1 MQKTVSS
8 NPMEKT
14 TSICCAQ
21 NASEKDDKGGGL
33 CLEDRISGL
42 PDVILVSIL
51 SLLTMK
57 EAGRSSL
64 LSKRWRYVWTYIT
77 DLNFDAS
84 HIIYGLELE
93 DKELEEGRPFYLS
106 WVNQVLNSFNG
117 PCIDQFRVQFDLD
130 KTCRFDIDNWV
141 NFAIE
146 KRVKRLDLDLFQP
159 GRTTEGYNFPDTD
172 RITNHLHSLSLGFTR
187 CNSLTNLLLKDVNV
201 TGQVLEDFLTNCP
214 FLEQLSVA
222 NSECLV
228 NLKVHSLKLKRLE
241 ITYCDNVESIEISA
255 MNLVSFNYS
264 GPKISQ
270 PFKNVNELV
279 ELNIGGDYYDYLIYN
294 FFEISSYLS
303 HLESL
308 TLTMTSVENGI
319 KFAKFPVFDK
329 LKQLELKIYVT
340 SEYQS
345 LLVFALL
352 IEACPFLNKFV
363 LQLEL
368 LKRKQQRIRQ
378 SFASRP
384 HQYLKVVEFIGFVG
398 RTNDAE
404 LAMYLIKNAVVLEKI
419 TFDSHKPFLIG
430 TPWEH
435 EDTKERKA
443 ARKRAKHFRKKLPA
457 GVALVIL

>member
-308 TLTMTSVENGI
+308 TLTMTSVE
-319 KFAKFPVFDK
+319 
-329 LKQLELKIYVT
+329 
-340 SEYQS
+340 
-345 LLVFALL
+345 
-352 IEACPFLNKFV
+352 
-363 LQLEL
+363 LEL

>member
-1 MQKTVSS
+1 
-8 NPMEKT
+8 ME
-14 TSICCAQ
+14 
-21 NASEKDDKGGGL
+21 
-33 CLEDRISGL
+33 
-42 PDVILVSIL
+42 
-51 SLLTMK
+51 
-57 EAGRSSL
+57 
-64 LSKRWRYVWTYIT
+64 
-77 DLNFDAS
+77 
-84 HIIYGLELE
+84 
-93 DKELEEGRPFYLS
+93 
-106 WVNQVLNSFNG
+106 
-117 PCIDQFRVQFDLD
+117 
-130 KTCRFDIDNWV
+130 
-141 NFAIE
+141 
-146 KRVKRLDLDLFQP
+146 
-159 GRTTEGYNFPDTD
+159 
-172 RITNHLHSLSLGFTR
+172 
-187 CNSLTNLLLKDVNV
+187 
-201 TGQVLEDFLTNCP
+201 
-214 FLEQLSVA
+214 LSVA
-222 NSECLV
+222 KSECLV

-241 ITYCDNVESIEISA
+241 ITYCGNVESIEISA

-368 LKRKQQRIRQ
+368 LKRRQQRIRQ

-419 TFDSHKPFLIG
+419 TFDSHRPFLIG
-430 TPWEH
+430 TP
-435 EDTKERKA
+435 
-443 ARKRAKHFRKKLPA
+443 
-457 GVALVIL
+457 